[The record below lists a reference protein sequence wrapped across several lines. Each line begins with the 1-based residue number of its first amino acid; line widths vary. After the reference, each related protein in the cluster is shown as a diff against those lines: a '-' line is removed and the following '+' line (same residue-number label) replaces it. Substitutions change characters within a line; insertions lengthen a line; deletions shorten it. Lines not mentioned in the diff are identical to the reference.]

1 MASAGPDDS
10 RLSAEQEAALSALV
24 AHADLVAGDTAV
36 VRRRSLTGLAVDV
49 IDVAPHNP
57 RAASVTITAEHWLI
71 VVVGRGR
78 WELDYSDTDI
88 ALAKRLMDA
97 AVFGHVRAAHGERW
111 SRTTVTLEDGTR
123 KVSDVQTGLFPLLR
137 GRRRPGMF
145 RGPRVR
151 YEPFAEPPPAPLQ
164 R

>member
-10 RLSAEQEAALSALV
+10 RLSAEQEAALSTLI
-24 AHADLVAGDTAV
+24 AHAEGVAGDTAV

-57 RAASVTITAEHWLI
+57 RAAHVAITAEQWLI
-71 VVVGRGR
+71 VSVGRGR

-97 AVFGHVRAAHGERW
+97 AVFGHVREAHGERW
-111 SRTTVTLEDGTR
+111 SRTTVTFGDGTR
-123 KVSDVQTGLFPLLR
+123 EGSDVRTGLFPFLR
-137 GRRRPGMF
+137 CRRRFGMF

-151 YEPFAEPPPAPLQ
+151 YEPFAEPFPRP
-164 R
+164 